1 MGATRP
7 ASVIVQLLFSGGVC
21 IFSFYFPDARRVAPI
36 RGCVLWLRF
45 VVAFCGCVLWLRYL
59 YYTTNTLLAE
69 YLTSYTNSLQLIDCQ
84 CFTQCKMLQIPPTRN
99 LHNSHVATR
108 TSTGGRCHGIGEQ
121 KGLLLRQIV
130 LRPYAVLSTAY
141 VQTDCVT
148 GGEVCKMYAG
158 VCKIL

>member
-1 MGATRP
+1 M
-7 ASVIVQLLFSGGVC
+7 
-21 IFSFYFPDARRVAPI
+21 
-36 RGCVLWLRF
+36 
-45 VVAFCGCVLWLRYL
+45 VAFCGSGIFTILQIL

>member
-1 MGATRP
+1 
-7 ASVIVQLLFSGGVC
+7 
-21 IFSFYFPDARRVAPI
+21 
-36 RGCVLWLRF
+36 
-45 VVAFCGCVLWLRYL
+45 
-59 YYTTNTLLAE
+59 
-69 YLTSYTNSLQLIDCQ
+69 
-84 CFTQCKMLQIPPTRN
+84 MLQIPPTRN
-99 LHNSHVATR
+99 LHNLHVATR